1 MSKQQAIL
9 TIKFLLPVA
18 IDFLFPGVGLGI
30 GALIYLYDL
39 TTLNPPHPP
48 RKLMYARRGNRS

>member
-1 MSKQQAIL
+1 MSKQQVIL

-18 IDFLFPGVGLGI
+18 IERLFPGVGLGI

-39 TTLNPPHPP
+39 TTLNP
-48 RKLMYARRGNRS
+48 LTLLEN